1 MTITIFLFLLIGSDP
16 LPTFMILNQFRSIS
30 ACEDAVKELE
40 LTKEEQKRLSCTPV
54 ITSKL
59 TET

>member
-1 MTITIFLFLLIGSDP
+1 MTIVIFLFLLVGTDP
-16 LPTFMILNQFRSIS
+16 LPTFMILGNFPSIT
-30 ACEDAVKELE
+30 ACEERVQELE